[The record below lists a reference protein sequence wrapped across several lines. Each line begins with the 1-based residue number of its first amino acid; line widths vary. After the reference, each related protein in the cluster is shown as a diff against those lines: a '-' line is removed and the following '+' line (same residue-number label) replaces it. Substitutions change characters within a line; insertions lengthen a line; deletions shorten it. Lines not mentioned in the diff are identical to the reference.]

1 MLASHWVRAY
11 RRLFE
16 GREPWEGAVAGTAL
30 PVSLGDEGGGAS
42 LEPLASGVFD
52 EAGGLL
58 EHGALRLLLPPGAL
72 SRPVEIGI
80 YSLGSTHEVPEGRQN
95 VTDGAQAYRFLPA
108 GLEFAVPVEISLPYD
123 KNRESLHGHLIIDE

>member
-1 MLASHWVRAY
+1 MRASHWERAY
-11 RRLFE
+11 RGLFE

-72 SRPVEIGI
+72 SRPV
-80 YSLGSTHEVPEGRQN
+80 V
-95 VTDGAQAYRFLPA
+95 
-108 GLEFAVPVEISLPYD
+108 
-123 KNRESLHGHLIIDE
+123 